1 MQLQLIRIATPV
13 ICLAGIL
20 ALICLLAG
28 AGVGK
33 SPLSELVFIVPYYLG
48 PFIVLAFL
56 GYQGTKSRALAV
68 ILLVIATLSTALW
81 IYITFDSLEV
91 LGGHMD
97 AQTGMGISF
106 LPIVHWFIVLL
117 AILAFVPLHK
127 R

>member
-33 SPLSELVFIVPYYLG
+33 WELVFTVPYYLG

-81 IYITFDSLEV
+81 IYITFDSLV
-91 LGGHMD
+91 VYGGYMD